1 MKTQDKDII
10 ENAVAAGNLAT
21 LSNAFRAA
29 DLVGTLKGA
38 GPFTLFAPTDEAFRK
53 LPAGTVDGLLKDRA
67 KLASILNYH
76 VLPGTMMA
84 NDLKVGDAK
93 TVQGG
98 SVTIA
103 SNDAG
108 ITVDGAKLTRKD
120 IESSNGVIHAIDTV
134 MMPKQ

>member
-1 MKTQDKDII
+1 MNTLDKDII
-10 ENAVAAGNLAT
+10 DNAVAAGYLAT

-29 DLVGTLKGA
+29 GLVGTLKGA

-53 LPAGTVDGLLKDRA
+53 LPAGTVDGLLKDKV

-76 VLPGTMMA
+76 VLPGTVLA
-84 NDLKVGDAK
+84 KDLKDGDAK

-108 ITVDGAKLTRKD
+108 FTIDGAKVTRKD

>member
-1 MKTQDKDII
+1 MNTLDNDII
-10 ENAVAAGNLAT
+10 DNAVAAGNLAT

-29 DLVGTLKGA
+29 GLVDTLKGA

-53 LPAGTVDGLLKDRA
+53 LPAGTVNGLLKDKAR
-67 KLASILNYH
+67 LASILNYH
-76 VLPGTMMA
+76 VLPGTVLA
-84 NDLKVGDAK
+84 KDLKDGDAR
-93 TVQGG
+93 TVQGE

-108 ITVDGAKLTRKD
+108 FTIDGAKVTRKD

-134 MMPKQ
+134 MMPRQ